1 MLCAEEMP
9 SSPVKIEKYQ
19 KKGAA
24 FEFKERQEYFKGQIQ
39 QLQINKFWI
48 RVVEGI
54 VTNSQPLILGDE
66 IIEMNST
73 SLEVILALT
82 FTNLPFQ
89 RGSIDTKVESD
100 ALVVSSTEN
109 LIIFCKRMQEKKTDP
124 LNMEIVISQ
133 KFYDP
138 EDRYIY
144 DEKDP
149 TIFTIKEVREFL
161 TAKIYEARIAFTNVG
176 ESSSNIKLIT
186 QIPQGAMPIN
196 KLEFFK
202 IHDIQIGSMTTQVI
216 TFKFYF
222 P

>member
-1 MLCAEEMP
+1 
-9 SSPVKIEKYQ
+9 
-19 KKGAA
+19 
-24 FEFKERQEYFKGQIQ
+24 
-39 QLQINKFWI
+39 
-48 RVVEGI
+48 
-54 VTNSQPLILGDE
+54 
-66 IIEMNST
+66 
-73 SLEVILALT
+73 
-82 FTNLPFQ
+82 
-89 RGSIDTKVESD
+89 
-100 ALVVSSTEN
+100 
-109 LIIFCKRMQEKKTDP
+109 MQEKKTDP

-149 TIFTIKEVREFL
+149 SIFTIKEVREFL

-176 ESSSNIKLIT
+176 ESSSNVKLIT

-202 IHDIQIGSMTTQVI
+202 IHDIQIGSMTTQVL

-222 P
+222 PQVGSFKYYPATIMKNGRFVAAARYSGDVTVVSEYSKENKVLETLQDILNYGTTDDILNFL